1 MRRQILSAAG
11 GIAALMAASSGMAT
25 TVTVNPPAGTVTN
38 AVAFVSGEDSLAVN
52 TGATGGTV
60 RLNPSNTHTGGT
72 TLGSGTLVV
81 TQPARPEAGIGELGA
96 GPFTQT
102 GGTLRYAGPAGGV
115 WTGAITNRPAV
126 DTAAV
131 VWQIDND
138 LVMAGDVQQPTGC
151 FIKSGKGTL
160 TFTQPFTLGGCTT
173 SYSGIYGGYTD
184 FSPDRAPTKGY
195 APFTIADGTVV
206 IDTPY
211 DESVTNVLSGVDV
224 NLAIG
229 QGTTVNGEETTGVLI
244 LSNGITRSAGRINV
258 GSTNGRKSNSTSRL
272 QPTLRVLNGATLL
285 VGPTGNKVCYLGV
298 MWSDNTL
305 QWNAPLLEVA
315 GPGSKMW
322 CNGLSISYHKGGN
335 STVLVRD
342 GGDLSSLGANLTIS
356 SSSGSAD
363 TTNEV
368 VVTGAGSYLRVR
380 AVNNSKTATT
390 NVRILDGGVLEMWN
404 FQNGGGGKLNL
415 IVDGGVWR
423 HRNKSDD
430 PIHFPS
436 TMTSVKVGPGGMTT
450 YFNSGTENAPV
461 IWEKGIEPL
470 DDSGTDG
477 GLHITTGNSSALPPL
492 RMNAAN
498 TYCGPTDISYT
509 RVYLGK
515 AGCLPTGT
523 VLSLYGNNGGLIIT
537 NGITQTVGSFSFG
550 RDTATEGPH
559 LGFGP
564 GASIYVTGE
573 FRAGKRLSDPK
584 LHLFETQGGTEGL
597 STVGTYTLVSV
608 GEEDANDLAFAA
620 GQFTFPNKPDTVDYT
635 CFVTKENG
643 RALLKVAV
651 TPAGTPAAV
660 AGDPLIVRAAV
671 DETASPA
678 AADVAAARTIY
689 ANPSYL
695 DSGTVELGDLAG
707 FASGGTLIAGSGTTR
722 ISDLSFV
729 QDVTNLAI
737 RTGTLK
743 YTGASATIP
752 GFTVDTAANRS
763 SVISVEDPD
772 TTLTVTDLGVRVG
785 GLTKMGLGTLHF
797 GGTEEIFLPTNAVN
811 AGANNGVTA
820 SGAGPANG
828 ARCVN
833 VNEGKMTIGTP
844 GDPTDAPTL
853 IGPYDFSVGS
863 QSHRLGQGIQT
874 AGELVMN
881 NGALD
886 LVGFLYIGYYSGRYD
901 DCPEIITHPTLTQN
915 GGWIECEGLR
925 LGQAN
930 ATYPQNCSPCLRV
943 HAGTFNVRNEIYASY
958 YAASDKTCRTEV
970 TVDGTGVLRAGTYFY
985 GGASN
990 SAGVDLTIADNGRM
1004 EVSNVIYLAYN
1015 NQNATNIFRLTGN
1028 GVLRARYISGNN
1040 LNRGLK
1046 AYFDGG
1052 TYESL
1057 VNASGNSK
1065 LINIQEAYIGAGGLN
1080 VDLSH
1085 QTELD
1090 GPTTY
1095 WFLIQ
1100 QKFMSDP
1107 ALGGTPD
1114 GGITFFGAGT
1124 GSIWDGFDDS
1134 TFTGPIRVRDGARF
1148 IPARRLAAPFALEAA
1163 PTARL
1168 HDYEG
1173 TCVVKDLTLGA
1184 AGSSDPV
1191 ALELRRDV
1199 KGYGFVVTNALSVLS
1214 PVAITTHNDTHDLSP
1229 YPVDGTYTA
1238 LVYRA
1243 ELPDVD
1249 LNLFTLSAA
1258 DAQTATISAQQVT
1271 VADGGDWDGM
1281 KAVVVTIAGVGGAGA
1296 ANGNVW
1302 TSATAGGDWSDTA
1315 NWANAAAGV
1324 PNGPMKTAI
1333 FNPAT
1338 KAGVGVTL
1346 DVPVT
1351 VGGLTLAANGKT
1363 YGYTLSGQGLTLDN
1377 GTAGATPATVAN
1389 ASGTNTIASVV
1400 TLATDAELQTMNGN
1414 ELRIT
1419 GGITGDGDLGVN
1431 KHVVTNAGQ
1440 VNLEVSPNFTGK
1452 VTTGSGRVV
1461 MDDLS
1466 FIQSPDQLT
1475 LGVGTFLYTGP
1486 SVEIPGFQLKGRSGQ
1501 PCVFQHDADITVNSL
1516 TNIGTSAFLKIG
1528 KGKFHLKGTDTLAVN
1543 TYVNNSGTGLRTT
1556 VYPNGDGPTKAFRG
1570 FSVSE
1575 GTFEMGVVDDP
1586 ENAPTLTIAKTEI
1599 GIGNYTSPK
1608 NGSNTFILNNGTI
1621 NLSAQLYLSYY
1632 STAGNTLTF
1641 IQNGGRITSTGGLN
1655 CGYCGGSTMNVSTLF
1670 EMNGGTA
1677 YFNTYFRMGS
1687 SKVSNRDAQTC
1698 RLVMNGG
1705 TLAFGGDAAFAYLS
1719 TGLTNQGALDLNG
1732 GLMAVTGTVDFASYN
1747 GDKVTLRLNPG
1758 ATFRANAI
1766 KQTATTA
1773 ETAFYGNGG
1782 TFQPICKTA
1791 AGQTLNAAFSLYSS
1805 TNGLVVDTSATL
1817 NGAAYTIAQPV
1828 LHDPALDAAADGG
1841 IVKRGAGL
1849 LTLTGANT
1857 YTGGTVVEGGVLAL
1871 SGTGT
1876 LGTGSGLAVA
1886 NGAICDLGGTAQA
1899 VGDVATS
1906 GLVRNG
1912 ALTVT
1917 GGMLVGEG
1925 VLSVDGDLTLA
1936 NGLTLDFAGRSGLDL
1951 LAGEPVAVVSGTA
1964 TLPGNAKAVNAGD
1977 VKAVTFVRDGTVVY
1991 ARKAPGGAVLV
2002 IR

>member
-404 FQNGGGGKLNL
+404 FQNGGGKPNL

-1134 TFTGPIRVRDGARF
+1134 TFTGPIRLRDGARF
-1148 IPARRLAAPFALEAA
+1148 IPARRLAAPFAVEAA

-1249 LNLFTLSAA
+1249 LSLFTLTAA

-1377 GTAGATPATVAN
+1377 GAAGATPATVAN

-1466 FIQSPDQLT
+1466 FIQAPDQLT

-1486 SVEIPGFQLKGRSGQ
+1486 NVEIPGFQLKGRSGQ

-1543 TYVNNSGTGLRTT
+1543 TYVNNSGDDLRTT
-1556 VYPNGDGPTKAFRG
+1556 VFPNGDGPTRAFRG

-1586 ENAPTLTIAKTEI
+1586 ENAPTLTIGKTEI

-1621 NLSAQLYLSYY
+1621 SLAAQLYLSYY

-1641 IQNGGRITSTGGLN
+1641 IQNGGRIVSTGGLN

-1899 VGDVATS
+1899 VGEVTAS